1 MTTEYLHTT
10 DALAQELGVSRKTIR
25 KWAAPLNIG
34 INRDGN
40 AGYLYT
46 EAERQKLIASRRPVI
61 VPTSRRKKKAMA

>member
-1 MTTEYLHTT
+1 MSEYVHST
-10 DALAQELGVSRKTIR
+10 DALAKELGVSRKTIR

-46 EAERQKLIASRRPVI
+46 EAERQKLIASRRPI
-61 VPTSRRKKKAMA
+61 VMPTPRKRKRVSR